1 MMQGRKRE
9 WRDRDGRTQ
18 VLTLDVQL
26 NPESAP
32 SRCIAGRDACIAPQ
46 GQQASGD
53 ENQREYRSR
62 LGILGLGKPHRVSV
76 RGEAKPQKIC

>member
-9 WRDRDGRTQ
+9 WRDWDGRTQ

-32 SRCIAGRDACIAPQ
+32 SRCIAGRDACIAP
-46 GQQASGD
+46 
-53 ENQREYRSR
+53 
-62 LGILGLGKPHRVSV
+62 
-76 RGEAKPQKIC
+76 

>member
-32 SRCIAGRDACIAPQ
+32 TRCIAERNACIAP
-46 GQQASGD
+46 
-53 ENQREYRSR
+53 
-62 LGILGLGKPHRVSV
+62 
-76 RGEAKPQKIC
+76 